1 MSDQKYNEVL
11 KFIKSSLVPKNDF
24 DESQNEI
31 LNLKMAVETANN
43 ELKQAKFENEEHK
56 LANNILQAE
65 KESLEAEKITFQIK
79 FNEVS
84 LKLKQKTKQYDS
96 LLNSQRSVSTVPA
109 TIKQEP
115 TEIGIVNV
123 PSSSTSRYDES
134 IRQKIRPK
142 EKRQNER
149 KEKIGSPPKPS
160 QSLAVYNIFMNGEY
174 KYKRI
179 IMKILIKLVRQIQK
193 KKYRRFHPLRISKII
208 K

>member
-31 LNLKMAVETANN
+31 LNLKMAVELANN
-43 ELKQAKFENEEHK
+43 QLNQAKLENEEHK

-96 LLNSQRSVSTVPA
+96 LLN
-109 TIKQEP
+109 
-115 TEIGIVNV
+115 
-123 PSSSTSRYDES
+123 
-134 IRQKIRPK
+134 
-142 EKRQNER
+142 
-149 KEKIGSPPKPS
+149 
-160 QSLAVYNIFMNGEY
+160 
-174 KYKRI
+174 
-179 IMKILIKLVRQIQK
+179 
-193 KKYRRFHPLRISKII
+193 
-208 K
+208 